1 MRHQALEMLRCR
13 ETFNLNNPPSSTP
26 VDDSAFFA
34 MIGSGPVDWSVG
46 TLMRS
51 QWEAHRASWV
61 QPVQALTAAEIYAY
75 WERLLPSAPELSELA
90 IKQWLKPISSGTVER
105 VYSILSDMSES
116 KAQQMKRDT
125 LYFTLYQRSNQHVVD
140 MLVKEHAE
148 TLRMPPVEEAG
159 PEAAAKR
166 ARLAVAFSAASS
178 ALAAEN

>member
-1 MRHQALEMLRCR
+1 
-13 ETFNLNNPPSSTP
+13 
-26 VDDSAFFA
+26 

-125 LYFTLYQRSNQHVVD
+125 LYFTLYLRANNQHVVD